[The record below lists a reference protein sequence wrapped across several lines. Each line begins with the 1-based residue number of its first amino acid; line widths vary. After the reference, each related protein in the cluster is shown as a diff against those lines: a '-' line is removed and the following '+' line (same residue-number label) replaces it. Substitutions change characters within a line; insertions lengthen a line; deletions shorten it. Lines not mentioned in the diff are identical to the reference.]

1 MNKARRSRIRNSL
14 PLCGLDIY
22 KYKEAAGGG
31 PVSLMLAKD
40 LEKASWFSAV
50 TSEHHLVDV

>member
-22 KYKEAAGGG
+22 KYKEAAGGWVPQG
-31 PVSLMLAKD
+31 GAKSGAD
-40 LEKASWFSAV
+40 YSPFLSS
-50 TSEHHLVDV
+50 